1 MNFRFYTTFRFMKI
15 IGDDFADF
23 DLLPGVTIIRDR
35 SKIRKILTKE
45 LKNHAGI
52 IEYNHLY
59 NANHIIYADL
69 KNDFFDPA
77 MSSGDVLMGWLLWL
91 DMLVNSSWLIKDNG
105 MLCEIAYC
113 NKTDRKSVSE
123 WSNNSLMS
131 MFTMANGDRFIDVE
145 FSKEDLINWEKTNDK
160 IQSYLYNNN
169 STVFDSFIDS
179 KYSRYGRA
187 MNFINSAKREYN
199 PAMKIAHCCSALESL
214 FSTDS
219 AELSHKL
226 SERVA
231 IFLKDYG
238 YDPLNTF
245 DDIKGYYNIRSK
257 VTHGDSLRTTK
268 VETLPSESQR
278 LDSYLRKIMNI
289 ILNSDELMNIFNGS
303 KESFESY
310 FKRKLLIGL

>member
-1 MNFRFYTTFRFMKI
+1 
-15 IGDDFADF
+15 
-23 DLLPGVTIIRDR
+23 
-35 SKIRKILTKE
+35 
-45 LKNHAGI
+45 
-52 IEYNHLY
+52 
-59 NANHIIYADL
+59 
-69 KNDFFDPA
+69 NDFFDPA

-131 MFTMANGDRFIDVE
+131 MFTMADGDRFIDVE

-187 MNFINSAKREYN
+187 MNFIKSAKREYN

-303 KESFESY
+303 KENFESY